1 MSTLT
6 RDLKRKTPI
15 QFKKKYGVSP
25 SEMSKEF
32 IINNF
37 IHEDGMYINP
47 DIIDQYRI
55 GKLLNL
61 PAGYTWFGIDELY
74 KFYVVTKN
82 GQASTGDIKNRVLN
96 FSETIDIQVLW
107 DVILDDCFIKKSYD
121 QILNSQISKDFKE
134 SKDISWLGRKN
145 FKIGIRSSEL
155 IQIPISELHNYA
167 SYKRESLKNL
177 TGKTILK
184 IFKPNTSHNECLNKL
199 CKNDTMYFLLNCVM
213 RFGKSFMFYEYIKT
227 NYHLKGI
234 NKVHIMFCHD
244 TKTYGGWKTKH
255 REYYSDMFDLVELKD
270 KKDFDFR
277 KEYDRNTIVL
287 ISPQLISA
295 NSNLNILADDSESE
309 KGMLE
314 LSKFDIVGE
323 TIFVDEAHQ
332 YFTSKWKKYYES
344 IRNIT
349 GQIILASGTAANLII
364 KYTDLIGFDE
374 NKNMHTS
381 DLYSFKESLL
391 SDLNIDLRMKVKLI
405 NLNGTDGNDV
415 NLHNLLDGN
424 LDDGLVNLI
433 KVERFLETI
442 LDGGESSPFEKA
454 KHHLVL
460 IDTKA
465 AAQTLYDFIKNN
477 RPDFVPIGVYG
488 SNRDVKD
495 ETSLQ
500 DKISDANKLGK
511 GTITISC
518 GSMIQ
523 GVSIREWKNIINLS
537 SKSTYEIYY
546 QLFGRGLEFDNKI
559 DKKEKVEIVNVT
571 MWDYNPHRI
580 YKVGADFVKSVAMTN
595 GGNISEAI
603 KRFFKVVD
611 ITNYIKNDDGSES
624 WITIDESELGN
635 KIKEYVDSKTLKKG
649 FRTYTTFNKKFSILD
664 LPKELTDWL
673 ATTHYGNNSSAKSK
687 IDVFNKELKKQK
699 TNYSKGVGGGVKPSN
714 SIDVDDIL
722 RKSFDYA
729 LDKLDIVWN
738 VYKSQNKVND
748 SISELL
754 NYSDESQFCSGF
766 GLPNTKIS
774 KLFAEQIS
782 KYGILHDIN
791 ARLLSEC
798 RIPNIKKCLNMTI
811 TDFLNYCDLFD
822 KIYTY
827 NGDDTQLSVR
837 DAYNILKK
845 ELKKTK
851 AKVGQKFVVQCA
863 KSGSINLAL
872 TYLLKE
878 NSKQIFGRELT
889 NQEIIESVSYEDENT
904 FFESLINTMGFS
916 KTTKTN
922 KDFIII
928 NPPYSSGLHLDIF
941 VKSFNDELNA
951 GGTLICVH
959 RETPVITKTPNPN
972 KKTKEYRDIM
982 LNNTSEITFF
992 DGNTVFHTAQFF
1004 APLIVSRVKK
1014 DSNKSLVKINSNH
1027 LKSPYSYEISD
1038 FNDAFIH
1045 SNVEKTIRIRK
1056 KLLDKVN
1063 TEQLPNFNEMST
1075 KKIKNSPYYVN
1086 IKQIGGHGMVD
1097 GKINKD
1103 FYCLIS
1109 PKFEYDLENQIT
1121 NDINNCLTPAG
1132 RGGGIR
1138 TNSYNEAVNIF
1149 EFMKTKSA
1157 RFFISLTKIDQN
1169 IWDGDMLSILPY
1181 LDFTKKWNDAN
1192 IFEYFELEDDLIEYI
1207 NEYIEPIYDYEKSN

>member
-1 MSTLT
+1 MRQLT
-6 RDLKRKTPI
+6 RDLKHKTPF

-37 IHEDGMYINP
+37 IWEDGMYINP
-47 DIIDQYRI
+47 DIIAEYRI
-55 GKLLNL
+55 AKRSKL
-61 PAGYTWFGIDELY
+61 PASYTWFGIDELG
-74 KFYVVTKN
+74 KVCIKTKN
-82 GQASTGDIKNRVLN
+82 GQAATGDIRGRVLKY
-96 FSETIDIQVLW
+96 SDTIDIQVLW
-107 DVILDDCFIKKSYD
+107 DVILNECFSQKGFD
-121 QILNSQISKDFKE
+121 QELNTQINKDFKE
-134 SKDISWLGRKN
+134 SKDIIWLGLKN
-145 FKIGIRSSEL
+145 NKTGVRSSEL
-155 IQIPISELHNYA
+155 IQVPISELHNYA

-177 TGKTILK
+177 TGKK
-184 IFKPNTSHNECLNKL
+184 INSKTFIPNKSHTECLNKL

-227 NYHLKGI
+227 NYHLNGI
-234 NKVHIMFCHD
+234 NKVHIMICHD
-244 TKTYGGWKTKH
+244 TKTYGGWKSKH
-255 REYYSDMFDLVELKD
+255 KDYYEDIFDLVELKD
-270 KKDFDFR
+270 NKDFDFR
-277 KEYDRNTIVL
+277 KEYDKNVIVL

-295 NSNLNILADDSESE
+295 NSNLNILAADSESE
-309 KGMLE
+309 KSILA

-424 LDDGLVNLI
+424 LDDGLVNPI

-454 KHHLVL
+454 KHNLVL
-460 IDTKA
+460 IDTKV
-465 AAQTLYDFIKNN
+465 AAQTIYDFIKKN
-477 RPDFVPIGVYG
+477 RLDFIPIGVYG
-488 SNRDVKD
+488 STRDVKD

-546 QLFGRGLEFDNKI
+546 QLFGRGLEFDSKL
-559 DKKEKVEIVNVT
+559 DRKEKVEVVNVT

-611 ITNYIKNDDGSES
+611 ITNYIKNNDGSES
-624 WITIDESELGN
+624 WGTIDESELGN

-673 ATTHYGNNSSAKSK
+673 ATTYYGNNSSAKSK

-699 TNYSKGVGGGVKPSN
+699 TNYSNGVGGSDKQPK
-714 SIDVDDIL
+714 SIDIDDVL
-722 RKSFDYA
+722 RKAFDYA

-738 VYKSQNKVND
+738 VYKSQNKVNNTVN
-748 SISELL
+748 ELL
-754 NYSDESQFCSGF
+754 IYSNESQFCSGF
-766 GLPNTKIS
+766 GFPNTKIS

-791 ARLLSEC
+791 SRLLSEC
-798 RIPNIKKCLNMTI
+798 RIPNIKKCLNMNI
-811 TDFLNYCDLFD
+811 DEFLKVGDAFD
-822 KIYTY
+822 AIYKY
-827 NGDDTQLSVR
+827 GGDDTQLSVR
-837 DAYNILKK
+837 DSYKILK
-845 ELKKTK
+845 EQLKNLKL
-851 AKVGQKFVVQCA
+851 KVGQQFHIKNA

-904 FFESLINTMGFS
+904 FFESLINTMGFIKSNNS
-916 KTTKTN
+916 K
-922 KDFIII
+922 KDFIVI
-928 NPPYSSGLHLDIF
+928 NPPYKGGLHIEIF
-941 VKSFNDELNA
+941 NKAFEELND
-951 GGTLICVH
+951 GGTLICLH
-959 RETPVITKTPNPN
+959 PSTPFINRKPTKDDGKTQKIKEIVSKYKTRLTLVDGNKMFDAGFFTPLSITRVQKVLDEKIEVVYSHIDSNN
-972 KKTKEYRDIM
+972 KKVKVYDKLDDIFIHGDDIVLKIRDRIFSKM
-982 LNNTSEITFF
+982 
-992 DGNTVFHTAQFF
+992 D
-1004 APLIVSRVKK
+1004 
-1014 DSNKSLVKINSNH
+1014 KSL
-1027 LKSPYSYEISD
+1027 ED
-1038 FNDAFIH
+1038 FNGRTDSSKKYNFYI
-1045 SNVEKTIRIRK
+1045 KTTSILGNIPK
-1056 KLLDKVN
+1056 NGKLNPDFFCLIYKSDENNFDKLLND
-1063 TEQLPNFNEMST
+1063 
-1075 KKIKNSPYYVN
+1075 
-1086 IKQIGGHGMVD
+1086 
-1097 GKINKD
+1097 
-1103 FYCLIS
+1103 
-1109 PKFEYDLENQIT
+1109 KFEN
-1121 NDINNCLTPAG
+1121 G
-1132 RGGGIR
+1132 
-1138 TNSYNEAVNIF
+1138 YNYIGCDDKKNAVN
-1149 EFMKTKSA
+1149 M
-1157 RFFISLTKIDQN
+1157 
-1169 IWDGDMLSILPY
+1169 
-1181 LDFTKKWNDAN
+1181 
-1192 IFEYFELEDDLIEYI
+1192 FEYFKTKFVRFSISIYKLNQNLHRGELMAVPYMDFSQEWTDEKLFEHFGLEIEERNFINNYI
-1207 NEYIEPIYDYEKSN
+1207 QNWYERDGKSN

>member
-1 MSTLT
+1 MRQLT
-6 RDLKRKTPI
+6 RDLKNKTPF

-25 SEMSKEF
+25 SQMSKEF

-37 IHEDGMYINP
+37 VYEDGMYINP
-47 DIIDQYRI
+47 DIITEYRI
-55 GKLLNL
+55 AKHSKS
-61 PAGYTWFGIDELY
+61 PAAYTWFGIDELG
-74 KFYVVTKN
+74 KVCIKTKN
-82 GQASTGDIKNRVLN
+82 GQAATGDIKGRTLKY
-96 FSETIDIQVLW
+96 SDTIDIQVLW
-107 DVILDDCFIKKSYD
+107 DVILNECFLTTGFD
-121 QILNSQISKDFKE
+121 QKLNTQINEDFKE
-134 SKDISWLGRKN
+134 TKDIIWLGKKN
-145 FKIGIRSSEL
+145 LKTGVRSSEL

-177 TGKTILK
+177 TGKK
-184 IFKPNTSHNECLNKL
+184 INQKTFIPNTSHTECLNKL

-244 TKTYGGWKTKH
+244 TKTYGGWKVKH
-255 REYYSDMFDLVELKD
+255 KEYYEDIFDLVELKD
-270 KKDFDFR
+270 NKDFDFR

-287 ISPQLISA
+287 ISPQLISS
-295 NSNLNILADDSESE
+295 NSKLNILSDDSESE

-381 DLYSFKESLL
+381 DLYSFKKSLL

-405 NLNGTDGNDV
+405 NLHGTDGSDV

-424 LDDGLVNLI
+424 LDDGLVNPI
-433 KVERFLETI
+433 KVEKFLETI
-442 LDGGESSPFEKA
+442 LEGGESSPFEKS
-454 KHHLVL
+454 KHNLLL

-465 AAQTLYDFIKNN
+465 AAQTIYDFIEKNKT
-477 RPDFVPIGVYG
+477 DFIPIGVFG
-488 SNRDVKD
+488 SRRDVKD

-500 DKISDANKLGK
+500 EKISDANKIGK

-546 QLFGRGLEFDNKI
+546 QLFGRGLEFDSKL
-559 DKKEKVEIVNVT
+559 DRKEKVEVVNVT

-624 WITIDESELGN
+624 WITIDESELGG

-673 ATTHYGNNSSAKSK
+673 ATTYYGSNSSAKTK
-687 IDVFNKELKKQK
+687 IDVFNRELKKQK
-699 TNYSKGVGGGVKPSN
+699 TNYSKGINHTDKQPN
-714 SIDVDDIL
+714 SIDIDDIL

-738 VYKSQNKVND
+738 VYKSQNKVNNT
-748 SISELL
+748 ISELL
-754 NYSDESQFCSGF
+754 NYSNESQFCSGF
-766 GLPNTKIS
+766 GFPNTKIS

-791 ARLLSEC
+791 TRLLSEC
-798 RIPNIKKCLNMTI
+798 RIPNIKKCLDMSI
-811 TDFLNYCDLFD
+811 DEFLNVGDIFD
-822 KIYTY
+822 EIYKY
-827 NGDDTQLSVR
+827 GGDNTQLSVR
-837 DAYNILKK
+837 DSYKILKK
-845 ELKKTK
+845 ELKNIK
-851 AKVGQKFVVQCA
+851 AKLGQKFHIENA
-863 KSGSINLAL
+863 KSGALNLAL
-872 TYLLKE
+872 TYLLYE
-878 NSKQIFGRELT
+878 NSIKIFGKQLT
-889 NQEIIESVSYEDENT
+889 KEEVIESVSFEDENT
-904 FFESLINTMGFS
+904 FFESLGSTMGFIKSNNS
-916 KTTKTN
+916 K
-922 KDFIII
+922 KDFIVI
-928 NPPYSSGLHLDIF
+928 NPPYKGGEHINIF
-941 VKSFNDELNA
+941 NKAFDELNDGGILICIHPSTPFINRKPTKDT
-951 GGTLICVH
+951 GGTPRIKEIVSKY
-959 RETPVITKTPNPN
+959 KTRL
-972 KKTKEYRDIM
+972 T
-982 LNNTSEITFF
+982 LV
-992 DGNTVFHTAQFF
+992 DGNKIFDAGFF
-1004 APLIVSRVKK
+1004 TPLSITRVEKVLDEKIEVVYSHIDSTNKEVKVYDKLDDIFIHGNDIVLKIKDRIFSKMKTSISDKLSRKGSF
-1014 DSNKSLVKINSNH
+1014 DNFYLKIN
-1027 LKSPYSYEISD
+1027 
-1038 FNDAFIH
+1038 
-1045 SNVEKTIRIRK
+1045 T
-1056 KLLDKVN
+1056 
-1063 TEQLPNFNEMST
+1063 
-1075 KKIKNSPYYVN
+1075 
-1086 IKQIGGHGMVD
+1086 IGGHPPKAGESKVHP
-1097 GKINKD
+1097 D
-1103 FYCLIS
+1103 FYCMIYKENENNISDLIT
-1109 PKFEYDLENQIT
+1109 DLSINGDLNYISFSSKEEAENCGDYLMT
-1121 NDINNCLTPAG
+1121 N
-1132 RGGGIR
+1132 
-1138 TNSYNEAVNIF
+1138 F
-1149 EFMKTKSA
+1149 A
-1157 RFFISLTKIDQN
+1157 RFCVSLYKINVQFSR
-1169 IWDGDMLSILPY
+1169 GELKAVPY
-1181 LDFTKKWNDAN
+1181 LDFTKKWNDDLLCSEFD
-1192 IFEYFELEDDLIEYI
+1192 ISDDEREYMESYI
-1207 NEYIEPIYDYEKSN
+1207 GKWYERDFN

>member
-37 IHEDGMYINP
+37 FHEDGMYINP
-47 DIIDQYRI
+47 DIIEQYRI

-61 PAGYTWFGIDELY
+61 PAGYTWFGIGELD
-74 KFYVVTKN
+74 KFYVITKN

-107 DVILDDCFIKKSYD
+107 DVILDDCFIQKGYD
-121 QILNSQISKDFKE
+121 QILNSRIDKDFKE

-145 FKIGIRSSEL
+145 FKKGIRSSEL
-155 IQIPISELHNYA
+155 LQIPISELHNYA

-177 TGKTILK
+177 TGKKILK

-244 TKTYGGWKTKH
+244 TKTYGGWKVKH
-255 REYYSDMFDLVELKD
+255 KEYYEDIFDLVELKD
-270 KKDFDFR
+270 NKDFDFR

-381 DLYSFKESLL
+381 DLYSFKKSLL

-424 LDDGLVNLI
+424 LDDGLVNPI

-635 KIKEYVDSKTLKKG
+635 KIKEYVDSKTLKRG

-699 TNYSKGVGGGVKPSN
+699 TNYSKGVGGGVKQSN

-754 NYSDESQFCSGF
+754 NYSDESQFCAGF

-798 RIPNIKKCLNMTI
+798 RIPNIKKCLNMSI
-811 TDFLNYCDLFD
+811 TDFLEYSDSFD

-827 NGDDTQLSVR
+827 NGDNTQLSVR
-837 DAYNILKK
+837 DSYKILK
-845 ELKKTK
+845 EQLKNLKL
-851 AKVGQKFVVQCA
+851 KVGQKLHIKNA
-863 KSGSINLAL
+863 KSGALNLAL
-872 TYLLKE
+872 TYLLYE
-878 NSKQIFGRELT
+878 NSIKIFGKQLT
-889 NQEIIESVSYEDENT
+889 KEEVIESVSFADENT
-904 FFESLINTMGFS
+904 FFESLVSTMGFIKSNNS
-916 KTTKTN
+916 K
-922 KDFIII
+922 KDFIVI
-928 NPPYSSGLHLDIF
+928 NPPYKGGLHIDIF
-941 VKSFNDELNA
+941 NKAFDELKD
-951 GGTLICVH
+951 GGTLICLH
-959 RETPVITKTPNPN
+959 PSTPFINRKPTKDDGKTQKIKEIVSKYKTRLTLVDGNKMFDAGFFTPLSITRVEKVLDEKIEVIYSHNDSSN
-972 KKTKEYRDIM
+972 KEVKLYNSLDKIFIHGNDVVSKIKDKILSKM
-982 LNNTSEITFF
+982 NTSLEDNLYRNGKTSNTYYALCRFSGHPPKNGETTVNPDFF
-992 DGNTVFHTAQFF
+992 QLIYKSNENDYSSLLLNKAREKSEQRGGNQFND
-1004 APLIVSRVKK
+1004 LG
-1014 DSNKSLVKINSNH
+1014 LNSNDSVLYFH
-1027 LKSPYSYEISD
+1027 NY
-1038 FNDAFIH
+1038 
-1045 SNVEKTIRIRK
+1045 
-1056 KLLDKVN
+1056 LL
-1063 TEQLPNFNEMST
+1063 T
-1075 KKIKNSPYYVN
+1075 K
-1086 IKQIGGHGMVD
+1086 
-1097 GKINKD
+1097 
-1103 FYCLIS
+1103 F
-1109 PKFEYDLENQIT
+1109 
-1121 NDINNCLTPAG
+1121 
-1132 RGGGIR
+1132 
-1138 TNSYNEAVNIF
+1138 
-1149 EFMKTKSA
+1149 A
-1157 RFFISLTKIDQN
+1157 RFAVSIYKISATLDCKE
-1169 IWDGDMLSILPY
+1169 LAAVPY
-1181 LDFTKKWNDAN
+1181 LDFSKEWTDADL
-1192 IFEYFELEDDLIEYI
+1192 FKEFGLDDTEIEFINNYI
-1207 NEYIEPIYDYEKSN
+1207 PNWYEIDFK